1 MNTKAFLRY
10 MEKEKRASENTLLAY
25 THDISA
31 FEKYLEKRKVSLEEA
46 TETDV
51 MEYILKLGKEGRSRA
66 TTNRKLASLRAAY
79 AFLIK
84 KGAVKS
90 DPTEGIKTPRAERKE
105 LDYLTVKEMELI
117 LAAPDTSIK
126 GKRDKAILEVLYGTG
141 LRVMELIELNY
152 GDLNMQMGFIQ
163 CSGEHGKPRIVP
175 LGSYAKDALS
185 AYLEGSRVALV
196 KTEEKKI
203 SPDSPLFLNYMGER
217 FTRQGLWKLIC
228 TYGRKV
234 GLEGRLTP
242 HILRTSFAVHM
253 VQNGA
258 DLKTLQELL
267 GYDDVQAMQVF
278 MQVSTSK
285 IKDVF
290 DQTHPRA

>member
-1 MNTKAFLRY
+1 MNTKAFLNY
-10 MEKEKRASENTLLAY
+10 LEKEKKASENTLLAY
-25 THDISA
+25 SRDISA
-31 FEKYLEKRKVSLEEA
+31 FEKYLEKRKLSIENA

-84 KGAVKS
+84 KGTVKS
-90 DPTEGIKTPRAERKE
+90 DPTDGIKTPRAERKE
-105 LDYLTVKEMELI
+105 LDYLEVEEIERI
-117 LAAPDTSIK
+117 LAAPDNSVK

-141 LRVMELIELNY
+141 LRVMELIDLNY
-152 GDLNMQMGFIQ
+152 GDLNFQLGFIQ

-175 LGSYAKDALS
+175 IGSYAKDSLAEYIKDSRS
-185 AYLEGSRVALV
+185 AFLKSEDNKEDTSR
-196 KTEEKKI
+196 
-203 SPDSPLFLNYMGER
+203 PLFLNYMGER

-228 TYGRKV
+228 SYAKKV

-242 HILRTSFAVHM
+242 HILRTSFGVHM
-253 VQNGA
+253 LQNGA

-267 GYDDVQAMQVF
+267 GYDDMQAMQAF

>member
-1 MNTKAFLRY
+1 MNTKAFLSY
-10 MEKEKRASENTLLAY
+10 LEKEKKVSENTLLAY
-25 THDISA
+25 THDINA
-31 FEKYLEKRKVSLEEA
+31 FEKYLSKRKIGIEDA

-51 MEYILKLGKEGRSRA
+51 MEYILKLGKEGRSRS

-79 AFLIK
+79 AFLLK
-84 KGAVKS
+84 KGQVKS

-105 LDYLTVKEMELI
+105 LDYLTVQEMELI
-117 LAAPDTSIK
+117 LVAPDASIK

-175 LGSYAKDALS
+175 LGSYAKDALAS
-185 AYLEGSRVALV
+185 YLEDSRGALV
-196 KTEEKKI
+196 KTDEKKI
-203 SPDSPLFLNYMGER
+203 SPDAPLFLNYMGER

-228 TYGRKV
+228 SYGKKV
-234 GLEGRLTP
+234 GLAGRLTP

-258 DLKTLQELL
+258 DIRTLQELL
-267 GYDDVQAMQVF
+267 GYDDMQAMQVF

>member
-1 MNTKAFLRY
+1 MNTKAFLTY
-10 MEKEKRASENTLLAY
+10 LEKEKKASENTLLAY
-25 THDISA
+25 SRDVKA
-31 FEKYLEKRKVSLEEA
+31 FEAYLAKRKIGLEKA

-51 MEYILKLGKEGRSRA
+51 TEYIMGLGKSGRSRA

-79 AFLIK
+79 SFLIK
-84 KGAVKS
+84 KGTIKT
-90 DPTEGIKTPRAERKE
+90 DPTTGIKTPRAERKE
-105 LDYLTVKEMELI
+105 LDYLTVEEVERI
-117 LAAPDTSIK
+117 LAAPDNSIK

-141 LRVMELIELNY
+141 LRVMELIDLNY
-152 GDLNMQMGFIQ
+152 GDLNFQMGFLQ

-175 LGSYAKDALS
+175 IGSYAKDALTI
-185 AYLEGSRVALV
+185 YIKESRNALLKNEV
-196 KTEEKKI
+196 NKEDT
-203 SPDSPLFLNYMGER
+203 DRPLFINYMGER
-217 FTRQGLWKLIC
+217 FTRQGLWKLMC

-278 MQVSTSK
+278 MNVSTNK

>member
-1 MNTKAFLRY
+1 MNTKAFLNY
-10 MEKEKRASENTLLAY
+10 LEKEKKASENTLLAY
-25 THDISA
+25 SRDINA
-31 FEKYLEKRKVSLEEA
+31 FEKYLGNRKLGIEDA

-51 MEYILKLGKEGRSRA
+51 MEYILKLSKEGISRA

-79 AFLIK
+79 AYLIK
-84 KGAVKS
+84 KGSVKN
-90 DPTEGIKTPRAERKE
+90 DPTSGIKTPRAERKD
-105 LDYLTVKEMELI
+105 LDYLSIEEVEKI
-117 LAAPDTSIK
+117 LSAPDNSVK

-141 LRVMELIELNY
+141 LRVMELIDLNY
-152 GDLNMQMGFIQ
+152 GDLNFQLGFIQ
-163 CSGEHGKPRIVP
+163 CAGEHGKPRIVP
-175 LGSYAKDALS
+175 IGSYAKDSLADYIKESRSALLKS
-185 AYLEGSRVALV
+185 EDNKEDADR
-196 KTEEKKI
+196 
-203 SPDSPLFLNYMGER
+203 PLFLNYMGER

-228 TYGRKV
+228 SYAKKV
-234 GLEGRLTP
+234 GLDGRLTP

-253 VQNGA
+253 LQNGA

-267 GYDDVQAMQVF
+267 GYDDMQAMQAF

>member
-1 MNTKAFLRY
+1 MNTKAFLTY
-10 MEKEKRASENTLLAY
+10 LEKEKKASENTLLAY
-25 THDISA
+25 SRDVKA
-31 FEKYLEKRKVSLEEA
+31 FEAYLAKRKIGLEKA

-51 MEYILKLGKEGRSRA
+51 TEYIMGLGKSGRSRA

-79 AFLIK
+79 SFLIK
-84 KGAVKS
+84 KGTIKT
-90 DPTEGIKTPRAERKE
+90 DPTTGIKTPRAERKD
-105 LDYLTVKEMELI
+105 LDYLTIEEVERI
-117 LAAPDTSIK
+117 LAAPDNSIK

-141 LRVMELIELNY
+141 LRVMELIDLNY
-152 GDLNMQMGFIQ
+152 GDLNFQMGFLQ

-175 LGSYAKDALS
+175 IGSYAKDAL
-185 AYLEGSRVALV
+185 AIYIKESRNALLKNEV
-196 KTEEKKI
+196 NKEDT
-203 SPDSPLFLNYMGER
+203 DRPLFINYMGER
-217 FTRQGLWKLIC
+217 FTRQGLWKLMC

-278 MQVSTSK
+278 MNVSTNK

>member
-1 MNTKAFLRY
+1 MNTKAFLTY
-10 MEKEKRASENTLLAY
+10 LEKEKKASENTLLAY
-25 THDISA
+25 SRDVKA
-31 FEKYLEKRKVSLEEA
+31 FEAYLAKRKIGLEKA

-51 MEYILKLGKEGRSRA
+51 TEYIMGLGKSGRSRA

-79 AFLIK
+79 SFLIK
-84 KGAVKS
+84 KGTIKT
-90 DPTEGIKTPRAERKE
+90 DPTSGIKTPRAERKD
-105 LDYLTVKEMELI
+105 LDYLTVEEVERI
-117 LAAPDTSIK
+117 LAAPDNSVK

-141 LRVMELIELNY
+141 LRVMELIDLNY
-152 GDLNMQMGFIQ
+152 GDLNFQMGFLQ

-175 LGSYAKDALS
+175 IGSYAKDALS
-185 AYLEGSRVALV
+185 TYIKESRNALLKNEV
-196 KTEEKKI
+196 NKE
-203 SPDSPLFLNYMGER
+203 DADRPLFINYMGER
-217 FTRQGLWKLIC
+217 FTRQGLWKLMC

-278 MQVSTSK
+278 MNVSTSK

>member
-1 MNTKAFLRY
+1 MNTKQFLAY
-10 MEKEKRASENTLLAY
+10 LEKEKKASENTLLAY
-25 THDISA
+25 MHDINA
-31 FEKYLEKRKVSLEEA
+31 FEKYLEGKKRKIEEA

-51 MEYILKLGKEGRSRA
+51 MEYILDLGKEGRSRA

-79 AFLIK
+79 AFMIK
-84 KGAVKS
+84 KGIVKS
-90 DPTEGIKTPRAERKE
+90 DPTTGIKTPRAERKD
-105 LDYLTVKEMELI
+105 LDYLTVSEIELI
-117 LAAPDTSIK
+117 LAAPDESIK

-141 LRVMELIELNY
+141 IRVMELIELNY

-175 LGSYAKDALS
+175 LGSYAKEALS
-185 AYLEGSRVALV
+185 KYLEESRGALI
-196 KTEEKKI
+196 KSEEKQI
-203 SPDSPLFLNYMGER
+203 PPDAPLFLNYQGER

-228 TYGRKV
+228 TYGKKV
-234 GLEGRLTP
+234 GLSGRLTP

-253 VQNGA
+253 IQNGA
-258 DLKTLQELL
+258 DLKALQELL
-267 GYDDVQAMQVF
+267 GYDDMQAMQVF

>member
-1 MNTKAFLRY
+1 MNTKAFLNY
-10 MEKEKRASENTLLAY
+10 LEKEKKASENTLLAY
-25 THDISA
+25 SRDIAA
-31 FEKYLEKRKVSLEEA
+31 FEKYLEKRKIGIEEA

-51 MEYILKLGKEGRSRA
+51 MEYILALGKEGRSRA

-79 AFLIK
+79 AYLMK
-84 KGAVKS
+84 KGTVKS
-90 DPTEGIKTPRAERKE
+90 DPTEGIKTPRAERKD
-105 LDYLTVKEMELI
+105 LDYLNIDEIEKI
-117 LAAPDTSIK
+117 LAAPDNSIK

-141 LRVMELIELNY
+141 LRVMELIDLNY
-152 GDLNMQMGFIQ
+152 GDLNFQLGFLQ

-175 LGSYAKDALS
+175 IGSYAKDSLAEYIKDSRSALLKS
-185 AYLEGSRVALV
+185 EDNKEDPER
-196 KTEEKKI
+196 
-203 SPDSPLFLNYMGER
+203 PLFLNYMGER

-228 TYGRKV
+228 SYAKKV
-234 GLEGRLTP
+234 GLDGRLTP

-253 VQNGA
+253 LQNGA

-267 GYDDVQAMQVF
+267 GYDDMQALQAF
-278 MQVSTSK
+278 MNVSTSK

>member
-1 MNTKAFLRY
+1 MNTKAFLNY
-10 MEKEKRASENTLLAY
+10 LEKEKKASENTLLAY
-25 THDISA
+25 SRDISA
-31 FEKYLEKRKVSLEEA
+31 FENYLEKRKIGIEDA

-79 AFLIK
+79 AFLMK
-84 KGAVKS
+84 KGTVKS
-90 DPTEGIKTPRAERKE
+90 DPTSGIKTPRAERKDLE
-105 LDYLTVKEMELI
+105 YLDMSEIERL
-117 LAAPDTSIK
+117 LAAPDNSIK

-152 GDLNMQMGFIQ
+152 GDLNFQLGFIQ

-175 LGSYAKDALS
+175 IGSYAKDSLAEYIRDSRSALLKS
-185 AYLEGSRVALV
+185 EDNKEDAER
-196 KTEEKKI
+196 
-203 SPDSPLFLNYMGER
+203 PLFLNYMGER

-228 TYGRKV
+228 SYARKV
-234 GLEGRLTP
+234 GLEGKLTP
-242 HILRTSFAVHM
+242 HTLRTSFAVHM
-253 VQNGA
+253 LQNGA
-258 DLKTLQELL
+258 DMKTLQELL
-267 GYDDVQAMQVF
+267 GYDDVQAMQAF

-290 DQTHPRA
+290 EQTHPRA